1 MDAAEPVE
9 VPGPPRDEQLL
20 AGLAKLGQAVRMS
33 AWRNA
38 GPYGLSPLQAD
49 ILAFLA
55 GDDRPRRQGE
65 VVAALASTAPT
76 VSDAMRA
83 LTGKGLVSKA
93 RDAVDARAS
102 VLTLTD
108 IGRQEAARL
117 SAVPE
122 PLRAAVAALD
132 PDDLAAM
139 LRGASAMMRV
149 LQERRAIPI
158 SRMCLTC
165 RFYRP
170 DAHPDDPA
178 RPHHCMFVD
187 APFGDGELRLDC
199 PDHEPA

>member
-1 MDAAEPVE
+1 ME
-9 VPGPPRDEQLL
+9 VPGPPREEQLL

-83 LTGKGLVSKA
+83 LTGKGLVSKV
-93 RDAVDARAS
+93 RDAADARAF
-102 VLTLTD
+102 VLTLTGV
-108 IGRQEAARL
+108 GRQEAARL

-132 PDDLAAM
+132 AGDLAAM

-149 LQERRAIPI
+149 LQEHRAIPI

-170 DAHPDDPA
+170 DAHPEDPA
-178 RPHHCMFVD
+178 RPHHCLFVD

-199 PDHEPA
+199 PDHESA

>member
-1 MDAAEPVE
+1 MD

-20 AGLAKLGQAVRMS
+20 AGLARLGQAVRMS

-38 GPYGLSPLQAD
+38 GPHGLSPLQAD
-49 ILAFLA
+49 ILMFLA

-65 VVAALASTAPT
+65 VVSALASTAPT

-83 LTGKGLVSKA
+83 LTGKGLVTKA
-93 RDAVDARAS
+93 RDVADARAF

-108 IGRQEAARL
+108 AGREEARRV

-122 PLRAAVAALD
+122 PLRAAVAALA

-139 LRGASAMMRV
+139 LRGASTMMRV
-149 LQERRAIPI
+149 LQEHHAIPV
-158 SRMCLTC
+158 SRMCVTC

-170 DAHPDDPA
+170 DAHPEDPR

-187 APFGDGELRLDC
+187 APFGDGELRVEC
-199 PDHEPA
+199 PDHQPA